1 MRKDVLK
8 YFIDLDKEKL
18 TRDENNA
25 IVAPS
30 KDVVKLR
37 PDLQA
42 SSCRKIVKYR
52 IAGERFF
59 SKSEPNKYFTLKTHE
74 MASSKMYRDLGITT
88 PPVYYM
94 MVNGILTKRP
104 ALISQDLYSI
114 KQIDV
119 ALCSKL
125 KAIKKM
131 RLPLNKIITPYD
143 VLYEKEI
150 KDYCLTFMTETC
162 YEDLISLFMLGD
174 LRTDSDIHPDNYFL
188 YKKQGEKKYSG
199 VIPIDLEHSQAI
211 LSRSKT
217 KGDFNEFVNKTEY
230 ESCLPFRHRYGENGD
245 FGDYYLFFGTYA
257 NRIDSIKELIHS
269 GKLSKRQLTLLKRA
283 LNYDFAG
290 TMEDI
295 VKYHNFDDNQ
305 KASCEQVKRLWDYN
319 HRELGKEL

>member
-94 MVNGILTKRP
+94 MVNGMFRKKP
-104 ALISQDLYSI
+104 ALLSQDLYSI

-125 KAIKKM
+125 RAIKRM

-150 KDYCLTFMTETC
+150 KDYCLTFMTEGC
-162 YEDLISLFMLGD
+162 FEELVNMFMLGD
-174 LRTDSDIHPDNYFL
+174 LRADSDIHPDNYFL

-199 VIPIDLEHSQAI
+199 VIPIDLEHSQII
-211 LSRSKT
+211 LSHGKT
-217 KGDFNEFVNKTEY
+217 NGEFTEFVNKNVY
-230 ESCLPFRHRYGENGD
+230 ESCLPFKHRYGED
-245 FGDYYLFFGTYA
+245 MDLGDYYLFLGTYA
-257 NRIDSIKELIHS
+257 ERINGLKNLIQS
-269 GKLSKRQLTLLKRA
+269 GNLSKKQITLLKRA

-295 VKYHNFDDNQ
+295 VKYHNFDDTQ

-319 HRELGKEL
+319 QKELGKEL